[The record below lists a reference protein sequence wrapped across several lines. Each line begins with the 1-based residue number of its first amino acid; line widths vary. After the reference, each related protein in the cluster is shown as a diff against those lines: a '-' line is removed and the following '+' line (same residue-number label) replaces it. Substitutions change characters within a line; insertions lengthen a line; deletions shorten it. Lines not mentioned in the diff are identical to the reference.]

1 MDKQHTSKR
10 YLGVNVAILLVANK
24 NRCYMK
30 REIANIVLFLRTNK
44 QSPYRGRLSLPYS
57 KTYYSKYSRIA
68 PSIKKCVNRL
78 NHLGILE
85 EYHKL
90 VFLNYLMAIRDNYN
104 GNWNDGNNP
113 LYGDVGFI
121 VLIDALNLIIKRT
134 STKKDFSYEF
144 FNSLFTR
151 KMSFDPREF
160 TNLSSFFLR
169 EYIGNK
175 IVISIGIDLF
185 NKTEAKH

>member
-1 MDKQHTSKR
+1 MDKQHTSNR

-44 QSPYRGRLSLPYS
+44 QSPYRGKLSLPYS
-57 KTYYSKYSRIA
+57 KNTYYSKYSRIA

-85 EYHKL
+85 EEHKL
-90 VFLNYLMAIRDNYN
+90 VFLNYLMAIRDNYE
-104 GNWNDGNNP
+104 GNWNDNNNP
-113 LYGDVGFI
+113 LCTNTGFI

-134 STKKDFSYEF
+134 SPKKDFSYGF
-144 FNSLFTR
+144 FNSLFIS

-160 TNLSSFFLR
+160 TNLSSFF
-169 EYIGNK
+169 
-175 IVISIGIDLF
+175 
-185 NKTEAKH
+185 